1 MRSLRVITAA
11 TVEPVTLEEAKLHL
25 RVDGDSED
33 TLITALI
40 GAARDY
46 CERFTGLALADQE
59 LELTIDSTDQIFL
72 PLAPLDEIA
81 TVTKIKDGEETPLV
95 EGVDYWVDDLS
106 MPAQVHLMDLETN
119 VQIMPVD
126 KYTLRIAYS
135 VAPAPIQP
143 MVKAAL
149 MLKLGMIYSDRG
161 GENTN
166 QYADEAIDNLLRPY
180 RILFGMA

>member
-1 MRSLRVITAA
+1 MRSLRVITAP
-11 TVEPVTLEEAKLHL
+11 TVEPVTLDEAKLHL
-25 RVDGDSED
+25 RVDGDAED

-46 CERFTGLALADQE
+46 CERFTGAALAAQE

-72 PLAPLDEIA
+72 PLAPLDEVA
-81 TVTKIKDGEETPLV
+81 TVTKIK
-95 EGVDYWVDDLS
+95 EGVETLLTEGSDYWIDTQSL
-106 MPAQVHLMDLETN
+106 PAQIHLLDVSS

-126 KYTLRIAYS
+126 KFTLRINYS
-135 VAPAPIQP
+135 VAPAPLQP
-143 MVKAAL
+143 MIRAAL

-161 GENTN
+161 GENQN
-166 QYADEAIDNLLRPY
+166 EYADTAIDNLLRPY

>member
-11 TVEPVTLEEAKLHL
+11 TVEPVTIEEAKLHL

-72 PLAPLDEIA
+72 PLAPCDTVS
-81 TVTKIKDGEETPLV
+81 TVTKIKDGEETLLI
-95 EGVDYWVDDLS
+95 EGVDYWVDAQS
-106 MPAQVHLMDLETN
+106 MPAQVYLIDVSS

-126 KYTLRIAYS
+126 KYLLRIAYS
-135 VAPAPIQP
+135 VSPPPVQP
-143 MVKAAL
+143 MIKAAL

-166 QYADEAIDNLLRPY
+166 EYADTAIDNSLRPY
-180 RILFGMA
+180 RILLGMA